1 MLGNNNQTTE
11 TEVTQSYS
19 VKVLRVK
26 AMPKSDHTFAFDMVV
41 NGITIFGCF
50 YREGV
55 KDGKEWSLISF
66 PSRKADNG
74 KYYNYV
80 QFPISETLK
89 GEIVKQMESLLGG

>member
-1 MLGNNNQTTE
+1 MLGNNNQTKE

-26 AMPKSDHTFAFDMVV
+26 AINQNVYAFDMVV
-41 NGITIFGCF
+41 NGITIYGCW
-50 YREGV
+50 YRQGV

-74 KYYNYV
+74 KYYNYC

-89 GEIVKQMESLLGG
+89 TEIENQMRSLLGG